1 MPSPDSAAPITA
13 RASLTHWLAQTLA
26 AIRPAFAR
34 DMDTDSATDSATDPH
49 SAAVLMPWLLMLFVG
64 ITMMSFNAAD
74 SGSRHTVF
82 IAISFAVTGIGCLA
96 LTKIRP
102 QRAGLSPPH
111 VMLSLGFGGMLIG
124 LLIDM
129 LHAGPILLESICRSG
144 AQLVFLDSLLLHLH
158 FLPAM
163 HIGMLLG
170 GLLAIPTLRV
180 LHPRCGRYLCSMLAQ
195 NLLCSSWML
204 IGMTFG
210 ALWMSRWYKLLSD
223 LPAINP
229 LGDQAGG
236 GLSVMLGGMFAGMT
250 WGMVISVALYRLFI
264 IWRTSRRHL
273 PLPLRP

>member
-1 MPSPDSAAPITA
+1 M
-13 RASLTHWLAQTLA
+13 HWLAQTLTALQPTLTPGLGTNSA
-26 AIRPAFAR
+26 A
-34 DMDTDSATDSATDPH
+34 DSL
-49 SAAVLMPWLLMLFVG
+49 SAAVLMPWLLIFLVG
-64 ITMMSFNAAD
+64 ITMIGFSASD
-74 SGSRHTVF
+74 SGSRHHVF

-102 QRAGLSPPH
+102 QRVGLSPPH

-129 LHAGPILLESICRSG
+129 LHTGPILLESICRSG
-144 AQLVFLDSLLLHLH
+144 AQLVFMDSLLMHLH

-180 LHPRCGRYLCSMLAQ
+180 LHPHCGRYLCSMLAQ

-204 IGMTFG
+204 IGMTLG

-236 GLSVMLGGMFAGMT
+236 GLGVMLGGMFAGMT
-250 WGMVISVALYRLFI
+250 WGMVISVALYRAFI

-273 PLPLRP
+273 PLPLGP

>member
-13 RASLTHWLAQTLA
+13 RASLTHWLAQTLT
-26 AIRPAFAR
+26 AIRMVLLR
-34 DMDTDSATDSATDPH
+34 DSATDSATDSH

-74 SGSRHTVF
+74 SGSRHHVF

-96 LTKIRP
+96 LTRIRP

-144 AQLVFLDSLLLHLH
+144 AQLVFLDSLLLHLY

-170 GLLAIPTLRV
+170 GLLAIPALRI
-180 LHPRCGRYLCSMLAQ
+180 LHPHCGRYLCSMLAQ

-204 IGMTFG
+204 IGMTLG
-210 ALWMSRWYKLLSD
+210 ALWMSRWSKLLSD

-236 GLSVMLGGMFAGMT
+236 GLGVMLGGMFAGMT

>member
-13 RASLTHWLAQTLA
+13 RASLTHWLAQTLT
-26 AIRPAFAR
+26 AIRMVLIR
-34 DMDTDSATDSATDPH
+34 DSATDSATDSL

-64 ITMMSFNAAD
+64 ITMMSFNASN
-74 SGSRHTVF
+74 SGSRHHVF

-96 LTKIRP
+96 MTKIRP

-124 LLIDM
+124 LWIDM
-129 LHAGPILLESICRSG
+129 LHAGPILLDSICRSG

-163 HIGMLLG
+163 HIGMFLG

-204 IGMTFG
+204 IGMTLG
-210 ALWMSRWYKLLSD
+210 ALWMSRWSKLLSD

-236 GLSVMLGGMFAGMT
+236 SLGVMLGGMFAGMT

-264 IWRTSRRHL
+264 IWRTSRRHI

>member
-26 AIRPAFAR
+26 TIRPALTR

-49 SAAVLMPWLLMLFVG
+49 SATVLMPWLLMLFVG
-64 ITMMSFNAAD
+64 ITMMSFNASD
-74 SGSRHTVF
+74 SGSRHHVF
-82 IAISFAVTGIGCLA
+82 IVISFAVTGIGCLA

-144 AQLVFLDSLLLHLH
+144 AQLVFVDSLLLHLH

-180 LHPRCGRYLCSMLAQ
+180 LHPHCGRYLCSMLAQ

>member
-1 MPSPDSAAPITA
+1 MPSPDSAAPITT
-13 RASLTHWLAQTLA
+13 RASLIHWLAQTLT
-26 AIRPAFAR
+26 AIQPALTR
-34 DMDTDSATDSATDPH
+34 DMDTDSATDSATDSL
-49 SAAVLMPWLLMLFVG
+49 SAPVLMPWLLMLFVG
-64 ITMMSFNAAD
+64 ITMMSFNALD
-74 SGSRHTVF
+74 SGSRHHVF

-124 LLIDM
+124 LWIDM

-163 HIGMLLG
+163 HMGMLLG
-170 GLLAIPTLRV
+170 GLLAIPTLRL
-180 LHPRCGRYLCSMLAQ
+180 LHPHCGRYLCSMLAQ

-204 IGMTFG
+204 IGMTLG
-210 ALWMSRWYKLLSD
+210 ALWMSRWSKLLSD
-223 LPAINP
+223 LHAINP
-229 LGDQAGG
+229 LSEQTGG
-236 GLSVMLGGMFAGMT
+236 GLGVMLGGMFAGMT